1 MMTTLSCKETDT
13 HNALSCQKRLIHCL
27 LFWVTLLSI
36 SQIVTLALLFTWAYP
51 VTPPRSCKENEHVS
65 GFFGAKSKAE
75 GNQKKLSWINKPN
88 MLRRMSLEEGA
99 VTIPQSG
106 LYYLYTQVS
115 VLRNESPDNTI
126 EQKQLV
132 KVMRDMGEEKAVL
145 LRRDFTVK
153 AGWRVPTSG
162 YIGGQFLLDEGDK
175 IFVTLEAE
183 AKVKEDDQ
191 ETFFGIYMLEAVG

>member
-1 MMTTLSCKETDT
+1 MCGCR
-13 HNALSCQKRLIHCL
+13 AC
-27 LFWVTLLSI
+27 
-36 SQIVTLALLFTWAYP
+36 SQED
-51 VTPPRSCKENEHVS
+51 RHVS

-75 GNQKKLSWINKPN
+75 GNQKILWINKPN

-99 VTIPQSG
+99 VKIPQSG

-115 VLRNESPDNTI
+115 VLRNESSNNTT
-126 EQKQLV
+126 EQEQLV
-132 KVMRDMGEEKAVL
+132 KVMRDMGEEEAVL

-175 IFVTLEAE
+175 IFVTLEKE

-191 ETFFGIYMLEAVG
+191 ETFFGIYMLEAVA